1 MPVVADRNIKIPTT
15 QNDATVDDDVNLD
28 AAVVD
33 TDRDG
38 HRRDSAVG
46 RRPKPVKSDLHIIY
60 DSQRQDAVPYPDADY
75 VRSPSPEHVGIP
87 AGPLRMPLRKK
98 QSGTE
103 DYTSDE
109 SNEGGSRS
117 RLRHPPQNR
126 RKKSVQQI

>member
-1 MPVVADRNIKIPTT
+1 MPVAADRNIKIPTT
-15 QNDATVDDDVNLD
+15 QNDDFVDDANLD
-28 AAVVD
+28 DVVD
-33 TDRDG
+33 NDRDK

-46 RRPKPVKSDLHIIY
+46 RRPKPPKSDLHIIY
-60 DSQRQDAVPYPDADY
+60 DSQRQDSVPYPDADY

-87 AGPLRMPLRKK
+87 AGPLRIPVRKK
-98 QSGTE
+98 QSGAE